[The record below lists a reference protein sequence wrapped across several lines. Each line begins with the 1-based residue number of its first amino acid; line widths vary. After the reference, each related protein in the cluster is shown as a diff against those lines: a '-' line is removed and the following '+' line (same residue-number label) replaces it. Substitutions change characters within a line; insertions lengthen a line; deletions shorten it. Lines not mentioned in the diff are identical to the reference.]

1 MGCVPAKGDLVRVR
15 QWDDMKKEFGT
26 DGFGDIACRI
36 CFSNAM
42 RKFCNE
48 EFIVTGIE
56 QSSYVDL
63 YKIRGL
69 THEYTITSDMIELVD
84 ITETYETQEIDNFLN
99 TWK

>member
-15 QWDDMKKEFGT
+15 QWDDMKKEFGL
-26 DGFGDIACRI
+26 DGFGDIDCRI
-36 CFSNAM
+36 CFTNAM

-48 EFIVTGIE
+48 EFIVTDIE
-56 QSSYVDL
+56 QSYYGEL
-63 YKIRGL
+63 YKIGGL

-84 ITETYETQEIDNFLN
+84 ITETYETQEIDKFLD